1 MTNDAFSKFH
11 PAVNFAFFIA
21 AIVLGVVFQ
30 HPAYLAASLVGAG
43 AYYMLLN
50 GRKGLKMLALILPLY
65 VFITAIN
72 PVFNTYGEHVLFR
85 LFGRPYTLEALCYGA
100 SAAAMLAGMLMWFGC
115 YNAVM
120 TSDKFWGLFGGV
132 APSISLLLVM
142 VLRMVPNLFRK
153 AKQLAGARKSIGKG
167 SAEGAGKKAK
177 LEDGLLVLGA
187 LTSWAFEGGVV
198 TSDSMR
204 ARGFGTGKRSSFN
217 VYSFGA
223 ADVVCLVVMTLL
235 AAAVIIAA
243 AGGGAHAEYT
253 PVLDIASISGKNA
266 AGFIAYCAF
275 VLLPAALR
283 IREDIKW
290 HSLRSGI

>member
-1 MTNDAFSKFH
+1 MNNDAFSKFH
-11 PAVNFAFFIA
+11 PAVNFAFFVI
-21 AIVLGVVFQ
+21 AIVFGVVFQ
-30 HPAYLAASLVGAG
+30 HPAYLAAALVGAG
-43 AYYMLLN
+43 TYYLLLN
-50 GRKGLKMLALILPLY
+50 GRKGARMLLVMLPLFL
-65 VFITAIN
+65 FITLIN
-72 PVFNTYGEHVLFR
+72 PVFNTYGERVLFK
-85 LFGRPYTLEALCYGA
+85 LFGRPYTFEALCYGA
-100 SAAAMLAGMLMWFGC
+100 SAACMLVVMLLWFGC

-153 AKQLAGARKSIGKG
+153 ARQLAGARRSIGKG

-177 LEDGLLVLGA
+177 LQDGMLVLGA

-204 ARGFGTGKRSSFN
+204 ARGFGGGRRSSFN
-217 VYSFGA
+217 IYRFSL
-223 ADVVCLVVMTLL
+223 ADTVCLALMIAL
-235 AAAVIIAA
+235 AAVVVISAV
-243 AGGGAHAEYT
+243 GGSAHAEYT
-253 PVLDIASISGKNA
+253 PVFEIAPLSGKYIT
-266 AGFIAYCAF
+266 GFLAYCVF
-275 VLLPAALR
+275 VFMPAVLR

>member
-1 MTNDAFSKFH
+1 MTTDAFSKFH
-11 PAVNFAFFIA
+11 PAVNFAFFVIA
-21 AIVLGVVFQ
+21 ILSGVMFQ
-30 HPAYLAASLVGAG
+30 HPVYLAVSLVGAG

-50 GRKGLKMLALILPLY
+50 GRKGLKMLLLVLPLF
-65 VFITAIN
+65 VFITVIN
-72 PVFNTYGEHVLFR
+72 PLFNTYGEHVLFM

-100 SAAAMLAGMLMWFGC
+100 SAGGMLASMFLWFGC

-153 AKQLAGARKSIGKG
+153 VRQLSGARKSVGKG
-167 SAEGAGKKAK
+167 AAEGAGKKAK
-177 LEDGLLVLGA
+177 LQDGLLVLGA

-204 ARGFGTGKRSSFN
+204 ARGFGSGKRSSFN
-217 VYSFGA
+217 VYRFTA
-223 ADVVCLVVMTLL
+223 ADTVCLVILGVL
-235 AAAVIIAA
+235 AAVVLFFAA
-243 AGGGAHAEYT
+243 KGAASAEYT
-253 PVLDIASISGKNA
+253 PVLNVAPVKGSNLIGLL
-266 AGFIAYCAF
+266 AYCAF
-275 VLLPAALR
+275 VFLPAALR
-283 IREDIKW
+283 IKEDIKW

>member
-21 AIVLGVVFQ
+21 AILLGVVFQ
-30 HPAYLAASLVGAG
+30 HPAYLAASLIGAG
-43 AYYMLLN
+43 AYYMFLN
-50 GRKGLKMLALILPLY
+50 GRKGLKMLALILPLF

-72 PVFNTYGEHVLFR
+72 PVFNTYGEHILFR
-85 LFGRPYTLEALCYGA
+85 LFGRPYTFEALCYGA
-100 SAAAMLAGMLMWFGC
+100 SAAAMLAGMLLWFGC

-120 TSDKFWGLFGGV
+120 TSDKFWGLFGGI

-167 SAEGAGKKAK
+167 AAEGAGKRAR

-217 VYSFGA
+217 VYSFGT
-223 ADVVCLVVMTLL
+223 ADVVCLAVMALL
-235 AAAVIIAA
+235 VAAVIAAA
-243 AGGGAHAEYT
+243 AGGSAHAEYT
-253 PVLDIASISGKNA
+253 PVLDIAPISGKNA
-266 AGFIAYCAF
+266 AGLIAYCAF

>member
-1 MTNDAFSKFH
+1 MTTDAFSKFH

-21 AIVLGVVFQ
+21 AIVFGVVFQ
-30 HPAYLAASLVGAG
+30 HPAYHAAALIGAG
-43 AYYMLLN
+43 TYYLLLN
-50 GRKGLKMLALILPLY
+50 GRKGLKMLLWILPLF
-65 VFITAIN
+65 VFIAVIN
-72 PVFNTYGEHVLFR
+72 PVFNTYGEHVLFK
-85 LFGRPYTLEALCYGA
+85 LFGRPYTLEALCYGV
-100 SAAAMLAGMLMWFGC
+100 SAAAMLVTMLLWFGC

-153 AKQLAGARKSIGKG
+153 AKQLAGARKSVGKG
-167 SAEGAGKKAK
+167 SAEGAGKRAK

-204 ARGFGTGKRSSFN
+204 ARGFGSGKRSSFN
-217 VYSFGA
+217 VYRFTA
-223 ADVVCLVVMTLL
+223 ADTVCLVILGVL
-235 AAAVIIAA
+235 AAVVIFFAA
-243 AGGGAHAEYT
+243 KGAASAEYT
-253 PVLDIASISGKNA
+253 PVLNVAPVKGSNLIGLL
-266 AGFIAYCAF
+266 AYCAF
-275 VLLPAALR
+275 VFMPAALR
-283 IREDIKW
+283 IREDMKW